1 MANRPKFLQK
11 EFRLQYWATF
21 LGDYKDFSVAA
32 QHFIKKIFAV
42 NLTAFIFGMS
52 MGFPGPHL
60 ELFKSDST
68 PLSSGKITTNEE
80 SWISSLSSFG
90 GMALVLPFGWFSE
103 QFGRKI
109 AILLLGIP
117 QTVSLLC
124 QRDFN

>member
-1 MANRPKFLQK
+1 MELFP
-11 EFRLQYWATF
+11 
-21 LGDYKDFSVAA
+21 
-32 QHFIKKIFAV
+32 V
-42 NLTAFIFGMS
+42 NLTALIFGAS
-52 MGFPGPHL
+52 IGFPGPNL
-60 ELFKSDST
+60 ELFKSDAT

-80 SWISSLSSFG
+80 SWISSLSAFG

-124 QRDFN
+124 RLDFN